1 MKRYK
6 GGAIV
11 RRPKTTR
18 YISIILMFCFT
29 GTSSYAAVGL
39 QTTPIRALA
48 DDLEVGGADKW
59 WLHQM
64 VTKAEKL
71 DNRPEIK
78 VSAADGYHAGVA
90 SGEIDNDTRAVLW
103 GLSTLKPRAWMSG
116 QFRLLGIAGT
126 SSKASKELRS
136 IAAQTEG
143 QKYVYNSAKDGAE
156 NVKEKR
162 SNQRRIFIIFVAG
175 VAALF
180 LIPLLAKLGGTGGA
194 VCAPC

>member
-1 MKRYK
+1 MK
-6 GGAIV
+6 
-11 RRPKTTR
+11 
-18 YISIILMFCFT
+18 YISFIVLIVFSV
-29 GTSSYAAVGL
+29 TSSYAAVGL
-39 QTTPIRALA
+39 ETTPIRSLV
-48 DDLEVGGADKW
+48 DDLAVGGADKW
-59 WLHQM
+59 WLYQM
-64 VTKAEKL
+64 VTKAENL

-90 SGEIDNDTRAVLW
+90 SGEIDNDTRAVFW
-103 GLSTLKPRAWMSG
+103 GLSAITPRAWMSG

-162 SNQRRIFIIFVAG
+162 SNQRRVFIIFVAG
-175 VAALF
+175 VAALY
-180 LIPLLAKLGGTGGA
+180 LIPLLAKLGGAGGA

>member
-1 MKRYK
+1 MK
-6 GGAIV
+6 
-11 RRPKTTR
+11 
-18 YISIILMFCFT
+18 YISVIVLISFSV
-29 GTSSYAAVGL
+29 TSSYAAVGL
-39 QTTPIRALA
+39 ETTPIRSLV
-48 DDLEVGGADKW
+48 DDLEVSGADKW

-78 VSAADGYHAGVA
+78 VSVADGYHAGVA
-90 SGEIDNDTRAVLW
+90 SGEIDNDTRAVFW
-103 GLSTLKPRAWMSG
+103 GLSALTPRAWMSG

-143 QKYVYNSAKDGAE
+143 QKYVYNSAKDGSAK
-156 NVKEKR
+156 NIKEKR
-162 SNQRRIFIIFVAG
+162 SNQRRVFIIFMAG
-175 VAALF
+175 VAALY
-180 LIPLLAKLGGTGGA
+180 LIPLLAKLGGAGGA